1 MQAVDRGWGG
11 AVRGLWGGL
20 FWAGLFSLLLEP
32 ADAGG
37 AALQHAALRPG
48 AGLGPCR
55 DAGAVEPGRDH
66 GAVRHGRAGLGADLP
81 LVADRRRLR
90 DPAVPGRGRGR
101 LPQGQCGPGGARPGQ
116 PAPGAGR
123 AGGHR
128 PLRCALAAS
137 GAGDRLGPAP
147 RPRGLC
153 RRQCGAAGPPG
164 RAQRPRHQAGLA
176 RGGAGAAPGDRA
188 RRGDAAPA
196 RGGHRPWHAGDAHRP
211 AGAAWAVRRWPAPRP
226 LPSAAAGSAAS
237 PASSASWSR
246 AG

>member
-1 MQAVDRGWGG
+1 MALCVMGVLETGCGPACLSRIAAGFET
-11 AVRGLWGGL
+11 RL
-20 FWAGLFSLLLEP
+20 FP
-32 ADAGG
+32 A
-37 AALQHAALRPG
+37 
-48 AGLGPCR
+48 
-55 DAGAVEPGRDH
+55 AVE
-66 GAVRHGRAGLGADLP
+66 A
-81 LVADRRRLR
+81 
-90 DPAVPGRGRGR
+90 R

-137 GAGDRLGPAP
+137 GAGDRLGPAS
-147 RPRGLC
+147 RARGLR

-196 RGGHRPWHAGDAHRP
+196 RGGHRPGHAGDAHRP
-211 AGAAWAVRRWPAPRP
+211 AGADGRCWRWPAPRP

-246 AG
+246 AGSWGWAPGWCWSAS